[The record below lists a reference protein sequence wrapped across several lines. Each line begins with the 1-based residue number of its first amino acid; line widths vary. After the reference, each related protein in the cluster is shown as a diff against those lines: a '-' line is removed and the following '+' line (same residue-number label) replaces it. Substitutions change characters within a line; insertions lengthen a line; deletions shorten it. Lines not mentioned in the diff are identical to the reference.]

1 MLVLRAATGPG
12 QCIDRGPFTVGK
24 GKGGL
29 CGPGLPTRLLRMHD
43 RARERA
49 IAGIA
54 FTFLLLSLPLTGS
67 LVRGAIS
74 SERSRGLTVQ
84 YHKPSNPHTSFPRVR
99 ARTPSLT
106 FPGSPVTG
114 HFLHR
119 RVRPATQG
127 FDSVLKGPSITVFVS
142 GVPVPDRLMRWV
154 LACFQPCDRELA

>member
-1 MLVLRAATGPG
+1 MRPPVLVSVSTVALSLSGKERADFAVRVCRPAS
-12 QCIDRGPFTVGK
+12 V
-24 GKGGL
+24 
-29 CGPGLPTRLLRMHD
+29 RMHD

-49 IAGIA
+49 IAGFA

-99 ARTPSLT
+99 VRTPSLT

-114 HFLHR
+114 HFLYR

-127 FDSVLKGPSITVFVS
+127 FDPVRKGPGITVFKS
-142 GVPVPDRLMRWV
+142 GVPVPDRFCNHHNGPPQYLVPRN
-154 LACFQPCDRELA
+154 